1 MLLVVTC
8 PVHSQGPSGGG
19 DWALMGD
26 LDKGE
31 QDKGEGKV
39 KLGESSPSA
48 HVHSPH
54 RLVYVMEG
62 LHPNSA
68 NI

>member
-1 MLLVVTC
+1 
-8 PVHSQGPSGGG
+8 
-19 DWALMGD
+19 MGD

-54 RLVYVMEG
+54 RLVQVMEG